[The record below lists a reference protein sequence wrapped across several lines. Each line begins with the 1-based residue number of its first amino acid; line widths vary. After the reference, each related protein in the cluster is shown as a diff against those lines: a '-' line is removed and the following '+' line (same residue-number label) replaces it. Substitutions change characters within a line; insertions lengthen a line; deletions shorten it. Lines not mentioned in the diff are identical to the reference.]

1 MGIQIVKSTVFQILL
16 VFCLVATAYA
26 ETTVSNPSELYSIN
40 SDEVIVDAAD
50 GTTTYQG
57 NARVIVANLIIEAE
71 SIAITTVNGLPSRIS
86 ATGSPI
92 SFSEQVPSK
101 NINGTAREIVFDV
114 RNLKLTLVDYS
125 IADPSGNNMKGKK
138 ASFTLSP

>member
-1 MGIQIVKSTVFQILL
+1 MGIQIVKSTFFQILL
-16 VFCLVATAYA
+16 VFCLFATTHA

-40 SDEVIVDAAD
+40 ADEVIVDAAG

-57 NARVIVANLIIEAE
+57 NARVIVANLVIDAE

-86 ATGSPI
+86 AVGSPI

-114 RNLKLTLVDYS
+114 SELKLTLVDYS